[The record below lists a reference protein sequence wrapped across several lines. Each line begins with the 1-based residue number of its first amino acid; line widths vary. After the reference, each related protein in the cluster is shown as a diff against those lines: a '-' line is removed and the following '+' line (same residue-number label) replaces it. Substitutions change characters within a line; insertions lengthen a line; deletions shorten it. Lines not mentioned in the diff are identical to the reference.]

1 MIDKNLT
8 KELFKQAYNLFV
20 KYAEKD
26 LSSPEVLKEYLSEQE
41 KIFNELD
48 KKDVIMDMLEV
59 VDKLLEVAK

>member
-1 MIDKNLT
+1 MINKNLT
-8 KELFKQAYNLFV
+8 RELFKQAYNLFT
-20 KYAEKD
+20 KYADKD

-41 KIFNELD
+41 GVWYELG

>member
-8 KELFKQAYNLFV
+8 RELFKQAYNLFT
-20 KYAEKD
+20 KYAGKD

-41 KIFNELD
+41 KVFNELE